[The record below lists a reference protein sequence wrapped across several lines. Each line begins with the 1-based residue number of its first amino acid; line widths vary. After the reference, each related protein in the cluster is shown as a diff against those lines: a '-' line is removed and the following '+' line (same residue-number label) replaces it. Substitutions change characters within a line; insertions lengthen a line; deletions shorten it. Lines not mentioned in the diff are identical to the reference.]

1 MDIFDLRPGTPIE
14 FSMANTTYNADGKA
28 EENADGE
35 KSVYISSVF
44 GVTKNKEVIFHIPT
58 RQGHVVTIPM
68 EVPFDVVF
76 NTRQG
81 MFQLSG
87 EIIKRGR
94 LENFPVYV
102 FEPKGELSKVQRR
115 DYYRFKCLFPIKVLP
130 VPEDVALLPNMELVE
145 SDLEKYGNTYGEP
158 VEGTVVDISG
168 GGAKFK
174 AKKDIATER
183 YMYCS
188 FVLSTTNTN
197 KIINVI
203 ARRVK
208 TEYIDDLKLFE
219 HRIEFLFKE
228 SEDRETIIKYIF
240 DEERRIRKKEQG

>member
-14 FSMANTTYNADGKA
+14 FSLASTNYDAEGNP

-44 GVTKNKEVIFHIPT
+44 GVTKNKEIIFHIPT

-87 EIIKRGR
+87 EIKKRGR

-102 FEPKGELSKVQRR
+102 FEPKGGLSKVQRR
-115 DYYRFKCLFPIKVLP
+115 EYYRFKCLVPIKVLP
-130 VPEDVALLPNMELVE
+130 IPEDVAILPTMELIE
-145 SDLEKYGNTYGEP
+145 RDLEKYGNTYGDP
-158 VEGTVVDISG
+158 VEGTIVDLSG
-168 GGAKFK
+168 GGAKFR
-174 AKKDIATER
+174 AKHDVETER

-188 FVLSTTNTN
+188 FVLSTPNTN

-203 ARRVK
+203 ARKIK
-208 TEYIDDLKLFE
+208 TEFKDDLKLFE

-228 SEDRETIIKYIF
+228 TEDRETIIKYIF
-240 DEERRIRKKEQG
+240 DEERRLRKKEQG